1 MAKASTKTQAEKTK
15 PESVPSA
22 YQPYLDGDPRTR
34 DPMILPEV
42 DGLMLSLQGGVRS
55 TVGDDFDLA
64 DAPVPIDPKTLNRHL
79 ISCTAFTRDVKGNVS
94 FFSSLFKAEAEGKK
108 VGVVQEAKVFFVKT
122 DSNGVAVEHGVAVRL
137 QVDASKFSAEANVSI
152 PNIAAEAQLGM
163 SDAQME
169 ISVRGFSGFLGALL
183 PAPDTVNLT
192 SYAAYMEAFQ
202 KIQKH
207 VFCEENAEYLVPVVL
222 GKHKPVE
229 QLAS

>member
-1 MAKASTKTQAEKTK
+1 MAKAATKSKIERTK
-15 PESVPSA
+15 PESVRSA

-34 DPMILPEV
+34 GPVEIPDL
-42 DGLMLSLQGGVRS
+42 DGLMLSIQTTDRS
-55 TVGDDFDLA
+55 GSRDDFDMA
-64 DAPVPIDPKTLNRHL
+64 GGPKQVNPKALNRHL

-94 FFSSLFKAEAEGKK
+94 FFSSLFKAEAEGKQ

-122 DSNGVAVEHGVAVRL
+122 DDNGVAVEHGVAVRL
-137 QVDASKFSAEANVSI
+137 QVDASEFSAEANVSI

-169 ISVRGFSGFLGALL
+169 ISVRGFSGFLGDLL

-202 KIQKH
+202 KIQEH
-207 VFCEENAEYLVPVVL
+207 VFSEENAEYLVPVVL
-222 GKHKPVE
+222 GKHQPVE
-229 QLAS
+229 DLAS